1 MKKVISTALFGTK
14 YSHYL
19 AAFVRG
25 TLNLFPREEGWEIR
39 IFIDDVVANNQYGE
53 FLYYLEERDLV
64 ETQRMGSAEYTKA
77 MLWRMVPVFDPNVDY
92 VFCRDIDA
100 APMPRDRA
108 CCEQFIASDAV
119 VHTIHDHN
127 AHLGIM
133 GGLCGFKAPEFRKQ
147 TGIDSMDMLYLIA
160 NQSNEQWAKH
170 GTDQDVLNRLLLA
183 FDGPELLEHRY
194 NGWFNGPDAFEA
206 RAVGSFPHACKYT
219 SVPVPDKGPEWA
231 MPGGMNHPLSRYMSR
246 ADRLGAH
253 LGCAGYDHEAA
264 SKFWDEEGDPEI
276 ARLIKECE

>member
-19 AAFVRG
+19 GAFVRG
-25 TLNLFPREEGWEIR
+25 TLNVFPREEDWALHVYV
-39 IFIDDVVANNQYGE
+39 DDVVDDSEYGD
-53 FLYYLEERDLV
+53 FLAALNDKRLIEVSY
-64 ETQRMGSAEYTKA
+64 MGSAEYTKA
-77 MLWRMVPVFDPNVDY
+77 MLWRMVPVFDLTADF

-108 CCEQFIASDAV
+108 CCEQFIASGAV

-133 GGLCGFKAPEFRKQ
+133 GGLCGFDAKKFRKQ

-183 FDGPELLEHRY
+183 PDAPALLEHRY

-206 RAVGSFPHACKYT
+206 RAAGSFPHACKYT
-219 SVPVPDKGPEWA
+219 SVPAPDVGVWCNNAELTA
-231 MPGGMNHPLSRYMSR
+231 L

-264 SKFWDEEGDPEI
+264 SKFWDEYGDPEI